1 MPNVTTI
8 ICPKC
13 HKPNLREA
21 RFCQKCGADMILN
34 NETPSDE
41 KRYVITKIIKEGGM
55 GAVYEGVDQEG
66 KVYAI
71 KEMLDHFTDPKERDE
86 AIKRFNAEAKL
97 LKSLHHERIPQIYSH
112 FIDEGRYYLTMDLVV
127 GEDLQDIV
135 EHEGPLGEE
144 KVLEWAYQ
152 ICDVLA
158 YLHSKDIVYRDMKP
172 SNVMI
177 EAAGGVKLVDFG
189 IAKTLDASGKQGT
202 QIGTPGYAPPEQY
215 QGNVKLHIS
224 DVYALGATLHFM
236 LTGRDPTQHAPFS
249 FPAARDVVSTITPR
263 TSMALERALQMR
275 PEDRFG
281 SVVELRM
288 ALRPLAATPMSLP
301 KLTQQPKSLSS
312 STAPQ
317 SPSQPAPKSPAK
329 AGSCFLSCLKWGM
342 LTLVLLIG
350 LAGLAY
356 FMPNLK
362 DLRPSLQ
369 PPKVLNPPS
378 PKALPTGKLQ
388 MERMEVEAVV
398 AVDATTEMIRK
409 ELLEAFAAKVQAKY
423 PGAKVSRN
431 MPPSFVSAPE
441 EVQGKG
447 KLRYKATVEG
457 FIQLP

>member
-1 MPNVTTI
+1 M
-8 ICPKC
+8 
-13 HKPNLREA
+13 LEA
-21 RFCQKCGADMILN
+21 RFCQKCGADVILN
-34 NETPSDE
+34 NDPPSDE

-55 GAVYEGVDQEG
+55 GAVYEGADQEG
-66 KVYAI
+66 KIYAI

-97 LKSLHHERIPQIYSH
+97 LKSLHHERIPHIYSY
-112 FIDEGRYYLTMDLVV
+112 FVDSGRYYLTMDLVV

-135 EHEGPLGEE
+135 EREGPLGEE

-158 YLHSKDIVYRDMKP
+158 YLHSNNIVYRDMKP

-177 EAAGGVKLVDFG
+177 EADGGVKLVDFG
-189 IAKTLDASGKQGT
+189 IAKTLDSSGKQGT

-215 QGNVKLHIS
+215 QGNVKLHLS

-263 TSMALERALQMR
+263 TSAALERALQMR

-281 SVVELRM
+281 SIVELRM
-288 ALRPLAATPMSLP
+288 ALRPLAATPMALP
-301 KLTQQPKSLSS
+301 NLTHQPKSLSS
-312 STAPQ
+312 SASRQ
-317 SPSQPAPKSPAK
+317 SPSQPAPKPPAK
-329 AGSCFLSCLKWGM
+329 AGSCFFSCLKWGM

-350 LAGLAY
+350 LAGLVY

-362 DLRPSLQ
+362 DLRSLPH
-369 PPKVLNPPS
+369 PPKVLNTPS
-378 PKALPTGKLQ
+378 PKASPTGKLQ
-388 MERMEVEAVV
+388 MERMEVEALV
-398 AVDATTEMIRK
+398 AADATTPTIRK
-409 ELLEAFAAKVQAKY
+409 QLLEAFEAKVQAKY

-431 MPPSFVSAPE
+431 IPPSFVSDPE
-441 EVQGKG
+441 KVQGKG
-447 KLRYKATVEG
+447 KLRYKAIVEG